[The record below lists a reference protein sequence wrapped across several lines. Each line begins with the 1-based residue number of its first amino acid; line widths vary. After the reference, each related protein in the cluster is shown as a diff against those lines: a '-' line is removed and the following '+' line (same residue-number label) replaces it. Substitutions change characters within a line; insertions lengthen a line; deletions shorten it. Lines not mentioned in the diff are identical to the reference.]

1 MRRVVVAT
9 LVVAAGMV
17 IVAPPPA
24 ALACSIAG
32 PEPTEAEYL
41 AAADVVFEGTAGSH
55 RDPNAAA
62 PVIGSGDPIFWTFTV
77 DQVIKGNVNLVQE
90 VASARF
96 EGSCG
101 ITFEEGA
108 RYRVFATYTDG
119 VLHTRLGSGTRPA
132 PAAVTTTTVLRPAQ
146 PAPPTPSRRIF
157 LTG

>member
-1 MRRVVVAT
+1 MRRVVAAA

-24 ALACSIAG
+24 ALACTIAG

-41 AAADVVFEGTAGSH
+41 AMADVVFEGTAGSH
-55 RDPNAAA
+55 RDPNTGAS
-62 PVIGSGDPIFWTFTV
+62 IISSGDPIFWTFTV
-77 DQVIKGNVNLVQE
+77 DRVVKGGAGAVQE

-96 EGSCG
+96 PGSCG
-101 ITFEEGA
+101 ITFEEGT
-108 RYRVFATYTDG
+108 RYRVYAKYADG
-119 VLHTRLGSGTRPA
+119 GLHTRLGSGTRPA

-146 PAPPTPSRRIF
+146 PAPPMPSRRIF